1 MGSRTGATRGPNAAD
16 LCAAAQCAMI
26 LLRDT
31 AMRETPLREVT
42 GMQARSGS
50 AGTRR
55 SRRLARW
62 ALLPVVA
69 AACAVRGSGQED
81 ALRVRPGI
89 SVLLS
94 DSMHLVRGRR
104 VGLLTNQTGVDERG
118 ESDIERLRGAEAR
131 AAGVQLVR
139 LFSPEHGIR
148 GTEDRE
154 RLASGI
160 DERSGLFIHSL
171 YQNATIA
178 PPDSTLR
185 DLDVLVVD
193 LQDIGTRTWTY
204 VGAMLYSMR
213 AAARRDLP
221 IVVLDRPNPLSGLR
235 PDGPILDSAIANP
248 EEPTAAR
255 PGRAYALYPVP
266 LRHALTMGEMARY
279 FNAELKIG
287 ARLHVVPAAGWRRA
301 MWFDETGLPW
311 VRPSPNLPTLA
322 SATVYPALVAF
333 EATNLS
339 VGRGTTDAFQRIGA
353 PWLPADRAVA
363 LLEARGLPGVRFEH
377 SDFTPQGATDG
388 KYSGRT
394 LGGIRILVTDRD
406 RFSPGRTSAALLW
419 AIRRVAPDS
428 LVVRGPAF
436 DERFGRP
443 AMREA
448 LMRGED
454 PDVVVA
460 RDSAAVGAWWRAVA
474 RYTLYR

>member
-1 MGSRTGATRGPNAAD
+1 MRRWPDRG
-16 LCAAAQCAMI
+16 
-26 LLRDT
+26 
-31 AMRETPLREVT
+31 VV
-42 GMQARSGS
+42 
-50 AGTRR
+50 RR
-55 SRRLARW
+55 SRRTVTM
-62 ALLPVVA
+62 ALLLLA
-69 AACAVRGSGQED
+69 GGGACAARGSGQS
-81 ALRVRPGI
+81 ATPGVRPGI
-89 SVLLS
+89 SVLLR
-94 DSMHLVRGRR
+94 DSIHLVRGRR
-104 VGLLTNQTGVDERG
+104 VGLLTNQTGIDEHG
-118 ESDIERLRGAEAR
+118 ESDIERLRGGEAR

-154 RLASGI
+154 QLASGV
-160 DERSGLFIHSL
+160 DERSGLFVHSL

-204 VGAMLYSMR
+204 VGAVLYSMR
-213 AAARRDLP
+213 AAARRNLD
-221 IVVLDRPNPLSGLR
+221 IVVLDRPNPLSGLH

-248 EEPTAAR
+248 DEPSPTR

-279 FNAELKIG
+279 FNAELRIG
-287 ARLHVVPAAGWRRA
+287 AKLHVVPAAGWRRA

-333 EATNLS
+333 EATNVS
-339 VGRGTTDAFQRIGA
+339 VGRGTSDAFQRVGA

-363 LLEARGLPGVRFEH
+363 LLQGRALPGVRFER

-388 KYSGRT
+388 KYSGRP
-394 LGGIRILVTDRD
+394 LEGIRIVVTDRD
-406 RFSPGRTSAALLW
+406 RFSPGRTGAALLW
-419 AIRRVAPDS
+419 AIHRAAPDS

-448 LMRGED
+448 IMGGED
-454 PDVVVA
+454 PDTVVS
-460 RDSAAVGAWWRAVA
+460 RDAAAVQAWWRHVA
-474 RYTLYR
+474 QYTLYR